1 MENFIFN
8 IPIIAYVGKGQISN
22 LSSRIKQFGGSKVLL
37 AYGGGSI
44 KTNGIYDSIINEL
57 NSANISFA
65 EILGINPNPP
75 IEDVYK
81 GIEIYKQNNCDFKFE
96 LLVPY
101 KGIENQKVQ
110 RLILQNL
117 GRQYDKNVPIAIFI
131 SV

>member
-8 IPIIAYVGKGQISN
+8 IPTIAYVGKGQISN
-22 LSSRIKQFGGSKVLL
+22 LSSGIKQFGGSKVLL

-81 GIEIYKQNNCDFKFE
+81 GIE
-96 LLVPY
+96 
-101 KGIENQKVQ
+101 NQKVQ